1 MQKECSSPSQHKPAK
16 SLNANHKMAEENIPA
31 LTRFDDS
38 LVPVKAHLPYF
49 WNTLTQE
56 AKSGIYSFQLD
67 EQWFPLNVD
76 LLCEALEI
84 TPVDPAYPFVSLSA
98 GEQVMDFVNELGYP
112 ETSGSDKPRHLVLQM
127 LCGIVTRSNVDYAE
141 LMWEEFVQGI
151 QTFFS
156 HQASLSITSKKSTP
170 HVIPYCRFKKLII
183 YYLGSRH
190 NIHRRPESLFHVTS
204 DDFPFG
210 NLKFVPKGEKDEGQ
224 KKTASAADK
233 PTKPTPVKKP
243 APAKQ
248 TKSVKE
254 KSTKPSPLKKAG
266 KGKVR
271 KFERERVLASLLMK
285 MKKLNQNLNLK
296 WKMKNMISNERPP
309 RKLHVVKGKGKSIT
323 TDEQRAPVTEEA
335 STRPLTQPEDDT
347 SANVVCNTPSPA
359 DAETGAD
366 TDRTNSEGD
375 IEILNVNED
384 RGENVSNIVALE
396 ERTVELDEDQARS
409 DPHEEHVHLENPL
422 SSYGTLSSMKN
433 LDDAFTYGDQFHNDK
448 PNKEEPDKANVEI
461 EVESMVMVL
470 IYQASSSIP
479 PLSTPIIIISSP
491 KPVSPPIQELV
502 FTATTTTTTTTLPP
516 PPPPQQQSTIDS
528 TLAARV
534 TALEQICANFEKKN
548 KVQDQTAQALSFR
561 IFTLENHDLYS
572 KFDKYINE
580 NVKEVVQD
588 ALQGLV
594 RERFKE
600 LSEFEMK
607 EILHDRMFES
617 GSYRSLPE
625 HTALYEALEASIDCE
640 NKEEFMDAMDKFR
653 KRSHDD
659 QDPHPPPLK
668 DSDKS
673 KKKGHDSNASAS
685 Q

>member
-38 LVPVKAHLPYF
+38 LVPF

-84 TPVDPAYPFVSLSA
+84 TPVDPAYPFVSPSA

-112 ETSGSDKPRHLVLQM
+112 ETSGSDKPRHPVLQM
-127 LCGIVTRSNVDYAE
+127 LCGYVTRSNVDYAE

-151 QTFFS
+151 QTFC
-156 HQASLSITSKKSTP
+156 LSITSKKSTP

-248 TKSVKE
+248 TKPVKE
-254 KSTKPSPLKKAG
+254 KSTKHSPLKKAS

-271 KFERERVLASLLMK
+271 KFERERVLSSLLMK
-285 MKKLNQNLNLK
+285 MNKLNQNLNLK
-296 WKMKNMISNERPP
+296 WKMKNMISNER
-309 RKLHVVKGKGKSIT
+309 
-323 TDEQRAPVTEEA
+323 DPVTEEA

-347 SANVVCNTPSPA
+347 YANVVCNTPSPV

-396 ERTVELDEDQARS
+396 ERTAELDEDQARS
-409 DPHEEHVHLENPL
+409 DPHEETRPQIKNPL
-422 SSYGTLSSMKN
+422 SSYGTLSLMKN
-433 LDDAFTYGDQFHNDK
+433 LDDAFTYGDLFLNDK
-448 PNKEEPDKANVEI
+448 PTEEEPDKANVETK
-461 EVESMVMVL
+461 VESIVTVL
-470 IYQASSSIP
+470 IHQASSSAP

-491 KPVSPPIQELV
+491 KPVSPPIQETV
-502 FTATTTTTTTTLPP
+502 FTTTTTTTTTTLPP
-516 PPPPQQQSTIDS
+516 PPQQQSTIES
-528 TLAARV
+528 ALAARV
-534 TALEQICANFEKKN
+534 TALEQICANFEKK
-548 KVQDQTAQALSFR
+548 T
-561 IFTLENHDLYS
+561 
-572 KFDKYINE
+572 
-580 NVKEVVQD
+580 
-588 ALQGLV
+588 
-594 RERFKE
+594 
-600 LSEFEMK
+600 
-607 EILHDRMFES
+607 RMFES

-625 HTALYEALEASIDCE
+625 HTTLYEALKASMDRK
-640 NKEEFMDAMDKFR
+640 NKEEFMDATAKSR
-653 KRSHDD
+653 KRHRDD
-659 QDPHPPPLK
+659 QDPHPPPPK

-673 KKKGHDSNASAS
+673 KKKRHDSDASTS
-685 Q
+685 QQPQA